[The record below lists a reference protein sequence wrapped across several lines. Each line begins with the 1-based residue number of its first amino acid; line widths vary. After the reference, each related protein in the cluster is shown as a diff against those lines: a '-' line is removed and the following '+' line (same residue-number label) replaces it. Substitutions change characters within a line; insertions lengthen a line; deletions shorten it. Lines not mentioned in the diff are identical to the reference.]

1 MWNFNRSVLT
11 LVVEFC
17 DTTILLVDRM
27 KILDTYVCLI
37 FRNQV
42 YMEERNALSTQEVAD
57 MLHVSKSKIYDLIK
71 KGEINS
77 YKVGRK
83 VRFMEKDVKEYI
95 ARSRN
100 NQPIA
105 AASAS
110 EDFNLMGSNKK
121 NEGFII
127 CGQDLILDVLSNY
140 MRLHSIPAL
149 RAYIGSYDSLISLYK
164 NKVNVASAHLLDI
177 DTGTYNIPY
186 VKRLIPGIPTV
197 IIHLTW
203 RIQGLYV
210 QKGNPKGIYDWKDFG
225 RDDITMINRERG
237 AGSRVL
243 LDENLKLL
251 GIYGSFIRGYG
262 NETQS
267 HLAVASAV
275 SSGKA
280 DVAVGSEKIA
290 RQVDNIEFIPLQK
303 ERYDLV
309 IRKEDLHTAEMET
322 LLKIIRSDTFKNEF
336 EHIGGYDTSDM
347 GKIIERI

>member
-1 MWNFNRSVLT
+1 MG
-11 LVVEFC
+11 E
-17 DTTILLVDRM
+17 
-27 KILDTYVCLI
+27 K
-37 FRNQV
+37 
-42 YMEERNALSTQEVAD
+42 NALSTQEVAD

-83 VRFMEKDVKEYI
+83 VRFTEKDIREYI
-95 ARSRN
+95 SRSRN
-100 NQPIA
+100 TQSMIN
-105 AASAS
+105 SAVS
-110 EDFNLMGSNKK
+110 EIQEFNLSGIDKK

-140 MRLHSIPAL
+140 MRLHGVPAL

-164 NKVNVASAHLLDI
+164 NKVNVASAHLLDT
-177 DTGTYNIPY
+177 DTGIYNISY
-186 VKRLIPGIPTV
+186 VKKLVPGIPSI
-197 IIHLTW
+197 IIHLTC

-210 QKGNPKGIYDWKDFG
+210 QKGNPKAINAWKDFG
-225 RDDITMINRERG
+225 REDITMINRERG

-243 LDENLKLL
+243 LDENLRLL
-251 GIYGSFIRGYG
+251 KIYGSSIKGYD

-280 DVAVGSEKIA
+280 DIAVGSEKIA

-309 IRKEDLHTAEMET
+309 IRKEDMDTVEMQT
-322 LLKIIRSDTFKNEF
+322 LLKIIRSEAFKNEF
-336 EHIGGYDTSDM
+336 GHIGGYDTSDM
-347 GKIIERI
+347 GKIVAEV